1 MEGLKPLDDKIGGV
15 IENFGCACNSN
26 TSFSDN
32 NLADYLT
39 SFGTMYDETNESN
52 LIENFKENKEE
63 FTSDDNVED
72 NDSVDNVSNLEKEVS
87 FKMNEIEEI
96 FRTKDSESI
105 LQFLEDLKVRTTK
118 SLDSN
123 ISGKIQAIET
133 TKEYIEKLEDG
144 NPTGLVK
151 FEKLLAQ
158 YLSNPNITNIVSDA
172 VPVTYEQRIGDE
184 KKKIIIKLKLFI
196 SDYENPTSSKFEE
209 VKAEYD
215 SLFEALN
222 DGDLQNNEQVDTK
235 FSNIKTLFTNLK
247 SKIQSSKSGVYN
259 DLDKFNHNSSQY
271 KVENEDGTIIYNTKK
286 LAEDLKLHINGISF
300 FKNKTIESMT
310 NIGKT
315 SVIFCLLIIMISVYM
330 FMKIISKK
338 D

>member
-39 SFGTMYDETNESN
+39 SFGTMYDESNESN
-52 LIENFKENKEE
+52 LIENFKVNKEE
-63 FTSDDNVED
+63 FTSDDNIED

-87 FKMNEIEEI
+87 FKMNELEEI
-96 FRTKDSESI
+96 FRTKDSELI
-105 LQFLEDLKVRTTK
+105 IQFLEDLKVRTTK

-133 TKEYIEKLEDG
+133 TKEYIEKLKDG
-144 NPTGLVK
+144 NPTGLIK
-151 FEKLLAQ
+151 FEKLLEQ
-158 YLSNPNITNIVSDA
+158 YLSNPNITNTVSDA

-209 VKAEYD
+209 VKTEYD

-222 DGDLQNNEQVDTK
+222 DGDLQNNEQVGTK

-247 SKIQSSKSGVYN
+247 SKIQSSKSEVYN

-271 KVENEDGTIIYNTKK
+271 KVE
-286 LAEDLKLHINGISF
+286 H
-300 FKNKTIESMT
+300 
-310 NIGKT
+310 
-315 SVIFCLLIIMISVYM
+315 
-330 FMKIISKK
+330 
-338 D
+338 